1 MGYAK
6 QRGSFRDRLN
16 DAFLGNRIKA
26 ARKPSLVP
34 AVDWVEYLKAF
45 AVGFSSGRAVRYV
58 GRTRPHQRDA
68 HGRKLPRLIE
78 DRKEIAAFVAR
89 TGGRDR

>member
-6 QRGSFRDRLN
+6 QRGDFESRVDS
-16 DAFLGNRIKA
+16 AFLVGRVKPE
-26 ARKPSLVP
+26 RKTSLVP
-34 AVDWVEYLKAF
+34 AVDWIEYLKAF